1 MCKGGTFFGVGM
13 GVGPGM
19 GVTVTV
25 GLGVAEVGVGGALGG
40 VVGAE
45 FDTLEIEL
53 GVDDGPKDGPSALCC
68 CLSVV
73 FEYNLLVCV
82 VCNPRNALIVW
93 VDGMSAR
100 VEPSPTGVAA
110 AAD

>member
-25 GLGVAEVGVGGALGG
+25 GLGVEEVGVGGALGG
-40 VVGAE
+40 VVA
-45 FDTLEIEL
+45 LEIEPRV
-53 GVDDGPKDGPSALCC
+53 GDGPKDGPSALCC
-68 CLSVV
+68 CLSAV

-100 VEPSPTGVAA
+100 VEPSPT
-110 AAD
+110 